1 MPRLCNLERTRGF
14 FRLCFFFFVFFSSS
28 SFGRYSF
35 SYIWIF
41 VCVCVSLSVLTFLSL
56 VLFSSVCRCVS
67 QSVRLS
73 ICLSRS
79 PFPFRHYLRFHLPQ
93 VLPGPSLLSDPRV
106 SVHVSRS
113 GESAVKSWA
122 APWRPAGGLSYSGKF
137 AAHATGMPFCLWL
150 GFSCLLLY
158 MYTHMHLL
166 SLPLSLFLSLSL
178 HTHTHTHG
186 PYVPASPVT
195 GPQYRSIIYLRP
207 LTLWIRSRFSPI
219 MAGLAQHPASI
230 KAYPEMS
237 PTHTH
242 AQVRIMWSHSHPDVV
257 TQTAKMARALLK
269 KTHTHTHTCWI

>member
-14 FRLCFFFFVFFSSS
+14 FRLCFFFLFF
-28 SFGRYSF
+28 FLLLLLAGTLF
-35 SYIWIF
+35 PTF
-41 VCVCVSLSVLTFLSL
+41 EFLCVCVCLFQSWHFSHLFCFHLSAAVFLSL
-56 VLFSSVCRCVS
+56 FAC
-67 QSVRLS
+67 QSV
-73 ICLSRS
+73 SRAPPS
-79 PFPFRHYLRFHLPQ
+79 PSVTISVFIFRRSYQGLPSSRIPGCQFTLAEAERAPLKVGPLRGDQLGVSVTLESLLLMLQACRSAFGLVSAVYSCTCTHTCTFS
-93 VLPGPSLLSDPRV
+93 PSLSLS
-106 SVHVSRS
+106 
-113 GESAVKSWA
+113 
-122 APWRPAGGLSYSGKF
+122 F
-137 AAHATGMPFCLWL
+137 
-150 GFSCLLLY
+150 
-158 MYTHMHLL
+158 
-166 SLPLSLFLSLSL
+166 SLFLY
-178 HTHTHTHG
+178 THTHTHG